1 MLVMHA
7 DSFSA
12 PGTYY
17 SNLRVGWWL
26 QLLLLGPNQYF
37 GEKALL
43 GNYTYRASAVAKG
56 RVTVLRASREDFTMV
71 CNLNAQHGSP
81 LLG

>member
-1 MLVMHA
+1 ML
-7 DSFSA
+7 
-12 PGTYY
+12 TY
-17 SNLRVGWWL
+17 SVHQAHSILTLMWVLWL

-43 GNYTYRASAVAKG
+43 GSYSYRASAVARG